1 MLDAAKEIKKAN
13 LIDREIA
20 IDQLQSFVKETEFEL
35 LSKGYM
41 TFMKKERKKKRSV
54 SMQKNHKGLWRCL
67 FVPNQGVFS
76 LFLGV
81 FSSV

>member
-41 TFMKKERKKKRSV
+41 TFTKKERRKKLSV
-54 SMQKNHKGLWRCL
+54 
-67 FVPNQGVFS
+67 
-76 LFLGV
+76 
-81 FSSV
+81 